1 MVSIYSSQGL
11 TRASTLSYARL
22 KPGKRVRA
30 ERKHLKKF
38 SLMRHFVLY
47 VLTGFYR
54 FYVSLQRKGHS
65 YILVSPL

>member
-30 ERKHLKKF
+30 EQNHFLNRFKIISDPNQIKSTRTTTRK
-38 SLMRHFVLY
+38 SARE
-47 VLTGFYR
+47 
-54 FYVSLQRKGHS
+54 
-65 YILVSPL
+65 